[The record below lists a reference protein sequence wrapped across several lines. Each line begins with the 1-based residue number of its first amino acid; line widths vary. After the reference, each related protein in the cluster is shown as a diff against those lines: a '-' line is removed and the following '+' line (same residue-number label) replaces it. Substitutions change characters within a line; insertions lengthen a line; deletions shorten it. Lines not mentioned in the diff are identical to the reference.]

1 MFVSLLTTLKLTLC
15 TRQHSKTLNKGSRCF
30 LKDGHSV
37 HRIYSLSNQPLIS
50 KKLSGNKSLVS
61 VKWANI
67 MKCSIG

>member
-1 MFVSLLTTLKLTLC
+1 MTI
-15 TRQHSKTLNKGSRCF
+15 LNRGSRCF
-30 LKDGHSV
+30 FKGGHKV
-37 HRIYSLSNQPLIS
+37 QHIYSLSNQPLIS